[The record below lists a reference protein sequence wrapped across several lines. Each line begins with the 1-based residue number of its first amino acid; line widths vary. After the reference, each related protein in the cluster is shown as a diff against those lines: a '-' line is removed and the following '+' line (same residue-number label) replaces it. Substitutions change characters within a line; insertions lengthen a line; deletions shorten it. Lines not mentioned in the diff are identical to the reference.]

1 MSDFV
6 TTGNVFCPA
15 VEHLAEE
22 TFHMDEERF
31 RAFYE
36 RTSRPL
42 WAYLSRLTGD
52 RTAADDL
59 VQESYYRLLR
69 VKLPEVCEAQLKNY
83 LFRIATNLVRDEWRK
98 RKTQPAAV
106 ELEPDQ
112 VAAHGSPTR
121 NHGQEHEHRAVLEH
135 AMSSLKPRERELL
148 WLAYVEGSSHQ
159 EISEVCGLKT
169 NSIRPLLLRARR
181 KLATAL
187 RLRVVR
193 GRFDHA

>member
-1 MSDFV
+1 MSDLV

-15 VEHLAEE
+15 LEVTAEE

-31 RAFYE
+31 KAFYE

-69 VKLPEVCEAQLKNY
+69 VKLPEVCEAQLKSY

-106 ELEPDQ
+106 LLEPEQ
-112 VAAHGSPTR
+112 LEAHGPQSQPGR
-121 NHGQEHEHRAVLEH
+121 EHEHRAILEH
-135 AMSSLKPRERELL
+135 AMSYLKPKEREML
-148 WLAYVEGSSHQ
+148 WLAYVEGSSHK

-187 RLRVVR
+187 R
-193 GRFDHA
+193 GRFDVRFKHA

>member
-6 TTGNVFCPA
+6 IHGTALCPA
-15 VEHLAEE
+15 IEQVADE

-59 VQESYYRLLR
+59 VQESYYRMLR
-69 VKLPEVCEAQLKNY
+69 VKLPEVNEAQLKSY

-98 RKTQPAAV
+98 RKIQPVASS
-106 ELEPDQ
+106 LEPER
-112 VAAHGSPTR
+112 VEAEGPLARPTE
-121 NHGQEHEHRAVLEH
+121 QYEKRAVLAR
-135 AMSSLKPRERELL
+135 AMEQLKPREREML
-148 WLAYVEGSSHQ
+148 WLAYAEGSSHK
-159 EISEVCGLKT
+159 EISGVCGLKS

-181 KLATAL
+181 KLAQAL
-187 RLRVVR
+187 RSQRTCHV
-193 GRFDHA
+193 

>member
-1 MSDFV
+1 MSEFFNLAI
-6 TTGNVFCPA
+6 GNVLAPA
-15 VEHLAEE
+15 VEAAAEQ

-69 VKLPEVCEAQLKNY
+69 VKLPEVSEAQLKNY

-98 RKTQPAAV
+98 RKIQPIAANM
-106 ELEPDQ
+106 EPENLE
-112 VAAHGSPTR
+112 AHGPQTR
-121 NHGQEHEHRAVLEH
+121 
-135 AMSSLKPRERELL
+135 P
-148 WLAYVEGSSHQ
+148 
-159 EISEVCGLKT
+159 
-169 NSIRPLLLRARR
+169 
-181 KLATAL
+181 
-187 RLRVVR
+187 
-193 GRFDHA
+193 

>member
-6 TTGNVFCPA
+6 TTGNVFVP
-15 VEHLAEE
+15 VLEQTVDE

-31 RAFYE
+31 KAFYE

-69 VKLPEVCEAQLKNY
+69 VKLPEVSEAQLKNY

-98 RKTQPAAV
+98 RKTQPAAANV
-106 ELEPDQ
+106 EAESLEAQGPQ
-112 VAAHGSPTR
+112 TR
-121 NHGQEHEHRAVLEH
+121 PNEQYENRAVLAR
-135 AMSSLKPRERELL
+135 AMESLKPREREML
-148 WLAYVEGSSHQ
+148 WLAYAEGSSHK
-159 EISEVCGLKT
+159 EISDICGLKT

-187 RLRVVR
+187 RGRVCHV
-193 GRFDHA
+193 